1 MALPDLNSPTKVEGK
16 NVIVSDV
23 PTTASGVLSNS
34 SGSNETLRLS
44 SIYVSNIDGTN
55 ACDVTSYIV
64 DNTTSASG
72 YLASTVVVPADA
84 SLLPLTKDSNIYI
97 TENQTLYIQS
107 SADGDLSAII
117 SYEQI
122 S

>member
-72 YLASTVVVPADA
+72 YLASTVAVPADA